1 MKNNLNKFNW
11 ETLPELFF
19 NESKTKL
26 DKPLLW
32 YKINNEFKPYSWGL
46 IKKRMELLANN
57 LLSLGI
63 KKGLIVSH
71 LEIPSQFF
79 TKGNIKTAYLRGNK
93 KASVVLIEFSDY
105 HCPFCRKIQ
114 TTINKLIKNFGEK
127 AKKQKKFIF
136 AVIMNVLTRK
146 RLIYTFKKICLLK
159 LKL

>member
-46 IKKRMELLANN
+46 IKKRIELLANK

-63 KKGLIVSH
+63 KKGDKVIIVS
-71 LEIPSQFF
+71 ETI
-79 TKGNIKTAYLRGNK
+79 
-93 KASVVLIEFSDY
+93 LIGLL
-105 HCPFCRKIQ
+105 
-114 TTINKLIKNFGEK
+114 LI
-127 AKKQKKFIF
+127 
-136 AVIMNVLTRK
+136 
-146 RLIYTFKKICLLK
+146 LL
-159 LKL
+159 LC